1 MKTNKLP
8 IDFLISFFLIFLV
21 ALSLSILV
29 GNISWD
35 KHVEETRKEIIA
47 IKNNKNPKKFAI
59 RKHSTP
65 SNQKDGSK
73 TVIVKRNKNGKKDN

>member
-8 IDFLISFFLIFLV
+8 IDFLISFFHIFLV

-65 SNQKDGSK
+65 PNQKNGSK
-73 TVIVKRNKNGKKDN
+73 TIIVKRNKKWKKR